1 MRQRL
6 NAPMLRLCHPAEW
19 PQSWSGFL
27 WFAAHSIPS
36 DREPLSCH
44 RQIEGDPK
52 FQPGATLRSW
62 VQISTMQTTSRLKQ
76 HQTVCK
82 ALHFLDRKRQQ
93 MWNVNHNLYI
103 YPHISTIIHS
113 PTILRPGKLLF
124 GSYNFSAHATDPSA
138 NRAAKACPVDS
149 ICSTRPAAATL
160 GPASPPNLG
169 SPQQRAW
176 PLLNLARHGT
186 RTMKTG
192 WKPHEMRENW
202 RWNRW
207 NQQNLATIVSHLARR
222 RNLMAKAFRV
232 AQIFGACTMAVK
244 VSPSVSPVSRR
255 VEQTSKICPWD
266 DKSPGKRMEERQ
278 NMPCWC
284 NMMQLW
290 LWDLSDLRW
299 HGAFKL
305 NKPDIEF
312 I

>member
-52 FQPGATLRSW
+52 FQPGVTLRSW

-222 RNLMAKAFRV
+222 RNHMAKAFRV

-244 VSPSVSPVSRR
+244 VSPSVSPGIKKSRTNIQDLPLGR
-255 VEQTSKICPWD
+255 QESW
-266 DKSPGKRMEERQ
+266 EEDGRAPKHA
-278 NMPCWC
+278 ML
-284 NMMQLW
+284 MQHDATLTLGSEW
-290 LWDLSDLRW
+290 S
-299 HGAFKL
+299 
-305 NKPDIEF
+305 
-312 I
+312 